1 MKRGKDMGTRTYDD
15 VVGDVGERT
24 RDMGGESKGDI
35 EGKELDSPLRG
46 EASMVGSGKGVDG
59 VGGMPLLINV

>member
-1 MKRGKDMGTRTYDD
+1 VGARERGTGREGEMKRGKDMGTRTYDD

-35 EGKELDSPLRG
+35 EGKGLGARKKSKCR
-46 EASMVGSGKGVDG
+46 SYSG
-59 VGGMPLLINV
+59 

>member
-1 MKRGKDMGTRTYDD
+1 VRARERGTGREGEMKRGKGMCTRTYD

-35 EGKELDSPLRG
+35 EGKGLDSPLRG
-46 EASMVGSGKGVDG
+46 EAS
-59 VGGMPLLINV
+59 IW